1 MIKAIETVYRGYR
14 FRSRLEARWAVFF
27 ERLGMNWEYEPEGF
41 ELPSGDWYL
50 PDFRITAH
58 GVTFW
63 VEVKPRHIG
72 SDPKFDEFT
81 KSSHYAVL
89 VSGDPYDALMGCR
102 ICPRC
107 GIFHKEMTVTGN
119 LVISKEDGIYDEV
132 CFLCDPCDFDTPF
145 GGDHETQHDGVM
157 GTPYHPHKGWIV
169 CREGD
174 YIKLVQ
180 RYVEAARSARAARFE
195 HGETPA

>member
-27 ERLGMNWEYEPEGF
+27 ERLGMNWQYEPEGF

-72 SDPKFDEFT
+72 SDPKFDEFST
-81 KSSHYAVL
+81 MVDCAIL
-89 VSGDPYDALMGCR
+89 VSGDPIDALPGR
-102 ICPRC
+102 KVCPRC
-107 GIFHKEMTVTGN
+107 GNFNKDVMTDPTGSD
-119 LVISKEDGIYDEV
+119 LSETMTMCY
-132 CFLCDPCDFDTPF
+132 PCDYDTPF
-145 GGDHETQHDGVM
+145 GGDHDIQHDGVM
-157 GTPYHPHKGWIV
+157 GTPYRPHKGWII
-169 CREGD
+169 CNGHDHFRLIEKYGD
-174 YIKLVQ
+174 
-180 RYVEAARSARAARFE
+180 AARAARAARFE